1 MRKRIEWI
9 DIAKAIGI
17 VLVVYGHVI
26 LGVHDAGLW
35 KGTLNYNLQ
44 HSFIYI
50 THMPLFFFLS
60 GIFAIRWATRSPQK
74 AIWQKVRVLLVPY
87 VLWGFI
93 QAGIM
98 QAFSSSTNNGQGL
111 INALKL
117 PFKPYAQ
124 FWFLY
129 DLFFI
134 FILYY
139 VLVNVLRL
147 SFKWIVLIGLI
158 FFLVSPFFKYW
169 ELWRIFYYFV
179 FFILG
184 TQVLKIGDVIKK
196 INPII
201 SLLLFILV
209 NLLYFF
215 VPVSLEVKNLIS
227 FFVAFSG
234 IMFIISISKYFNSSI
249 VLYIGQNS
257 MVIYLLHLIF
267 ASGSRILLLKIG
279 VDDLLI
285 QIIFG
290 LFMGIFGPIVVLI
303 FTKFLRIDKI
313 LF

>member
-35 KGTLNYNLQ
+35 GDSLNYELQ
-44 HSFIYI
+44 HSFVYT

-60 GIFAIRWATRSPQK
+60 GIFAIKWVTRSPQK
-74 AIWQKVRVLLVPY
+74 AVWQKIKTLLIPY
-87 VLWGFI
+87 ILWGFI

-98 QAFSSSTNNGQGL
+98 QVFSSSTNNGQGL

-117 PFKPYAQ
+117 PITPYAQ

-129 DLFFI
+129 DLFFV

-139 VLVNVLRL
+139 VLINGLKL
-147 SFKWIVLIGLI
+147 SFKWILLIGMVL
-158 FFLVSPFFKYW
+158 FLVSPLFKYW
-169 ELWRIFYYFV
+169 ELWRIFYHFI

-184 TQVLKIGDVIKK
+184 TQMLKLGEWINK
-196 INPII
+196 INPLI
-201 SLLLFILV
+201 SLLVFILV
-209 NLLYFF
+209 NLLYFYI
-215 VPVSLEVKNLIS
+215 PVSFVISNLIS
-227 FFVAFSG
+227 FFAALSG
-234 IMFIISISKYFNSSI
+234 IVFIISISRYLNSSI
-249 VLYIGQNS
+249 ILYIGRNS
-257 MVIYLLHLIF
+257 IVIYLLHLIF
-267 ASGSRILLLKIG
+267 ASGSRILLLKLG
-279 VDDLLI
+279 VDNLLI

-290 LFMGIFGPIVVLI
+290 MFMGLVGPIIVLI
-303 FTKFLRIDKI
+303 CSKYLRIDKI